1 VLRTE
6 RCYGGETD
14 GVDVLL
20 TVELAQVDVRTNVD
34 VPEVDDDGV
43 PYADSPPTTPTPT
56 VG

>member
-1 VLRTE
+1 M
-6 RCYGGETD
+6 
-14 GVDVLL
+14 DVLL